1 MPNRILSSTLAVALV
16 AASMVFSPVQAVAGS
31 REKPPPL
38 EIPHCVRPIGT
49 VAVVEPKVEVGL
61 QPWWTAAGLGS
72 PEIVLKAYISES
84 NCFKLVDRGRGMDLA
99 ERERAFAAAGQ
110 TRPRANIGRG
120 QMTPADYVIVPDLLS
135 GNSNASGSGFTG
147 LLGMAVG
154 GQLGAAIGGM
164 NFTGRTADV
173 LLTVMNVRTSES
185 DIVVQGHAKKT
196 DVSWGAGG
204 GTIGTTGMGAI
215 AGGGYTRTEL
225 GKVIMTAYLDAYI
238 KLVSQLGGITANGAD
253 PAAAAPKAALTVATN
268 VNLREGPSTREKVVR
283 SLAPGA
289 LLYPTGAEAQGWVEV
304 EDEMQ
309 FKGWVLKT
317 LLQPAR

>member
-1 MPNRILSSTLAVALV
+1 MPNRILSSVLAAALV
-16 AASMVFSPVQAVAGS
+16 VANTALPYTPAFAGS

-49 VAVVEPKVEVGL
+49 VAVVEPKVEPGL
-61 QPWWTAAGLGS
+61 QPWWTANGLGS
-72 PEIVLKAYISES
+72 PEVVLKAYITES
-84 NCFKLVDRGRGMDLA
+84 GCFRLVDRGRGSEAA
-99 ERERAFAAAGQ
+99 ERERALAAAGML
-110 TRPRANIGRG
+110 RPRANIGRG
-120 QMTPADYVIVPDLLS
+120 QMTPSDYVIVPDLLS
-135 GNSNASGSGFTG
+135 GNSNAGGSAVTG
-147 LLGMAVG
+147 ILGSVLGGPVGAV
-154 GQLGAAIGGM
+154 IGGI
-164 NFTGRTADV
+164 NFNNRTADV

-185 DIVVQGHAKKT
+185 DIVVRGHAKKT
-196 DVSWGAGG
+196 DMGWAAGG
-204 GTIGTTGMGAI
+204 GAIGSTGMGAL

-225 GKVIMTAYLDAYI
+225 GQVIMTAYLDAYI
-238 KLVSQLGGITANGAD
+238 KLVNQLGGITNGGD
-253 PAAAAPKAALTVATN
+253 PATAAPKAVLTVNTN
-268 VNLREGPSTREKVVR
+268 VNLREGPSTRERVVR